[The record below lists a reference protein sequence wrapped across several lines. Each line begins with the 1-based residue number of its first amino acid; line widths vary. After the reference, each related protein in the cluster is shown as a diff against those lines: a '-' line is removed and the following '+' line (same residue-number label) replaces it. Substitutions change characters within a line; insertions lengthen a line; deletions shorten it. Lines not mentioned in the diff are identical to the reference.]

1 LLTSINNQVL
11 RNWNK
16 KTVFL

>member
-1 LLTSINNQVL
+1 LTSINNQVL